1 MTAPEGMG
9 VKKASLSCSEGAARP
24 PIPSI
29 SVTALML
36 SYMISLNSEPN
47 LCPSR
52 VEKLYRCVHMCVNVL
67 GSQNTLTHINNLY
80 MEEREGKG
88 RRRKERKREKRVI
101 PLAEKAVFL

>member
-9 VKKASLSCSEGAARP
+9 VKKQVSPVAKEP
-24 PIPSI
+24 PPPTSI

-67 GSQNTLTHINNLY
+67 GSQNTLTH
-80 MEEREGKG
+80 
-88 RRRKERKREKRVI
+88 
-101 PLAEKAVFL
+101 